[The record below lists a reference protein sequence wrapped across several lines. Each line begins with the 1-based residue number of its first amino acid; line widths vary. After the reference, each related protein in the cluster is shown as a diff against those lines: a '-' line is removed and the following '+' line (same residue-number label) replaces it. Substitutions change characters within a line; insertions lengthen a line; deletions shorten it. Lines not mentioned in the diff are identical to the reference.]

1 MKNFGVSL
9 ALGFVAL
16 LGLII
21 YTTPNGPERIVSS
34 LIQGIGLVLIM
45 AGASGLIVSIGFAV
59 GYASRNA
66 LAHRTPNVERE
77 RHIIE
82 RHTHTL
88 DGRVPGQ
95 PQIMTLPGT
104 FDQYP
109 AQFGQYIAGARTDA
123 QHQLPAPNGAQEPA
137 PPVHV
142 DLDAVY
148 QPAEW

>member
-21 YTTPNGPERIVSS
+21 YTTPRGPERIVN
-34 LIQGIGLVLIM
+34 GILDGGAIVLIL
-45 AGASGLIVSIGFAV
+45 AGASGLIVSLGFAI
-59 GYASRNA
+59 GYAGRN
-66 LAHRTPNVERE
+66 LLQHRTPTVERE

-88 DGRVPGQ
+88 DGRMPGQ
-95 PQIMTLPGT
+95 PQIMTLPGA

-123 QHQLPAPNGAQEPA
+123 QHQLPAPQGEAS
-137 PPVHV
+137 PVQV
-142 DLDAVY
+142 DLDSVY

>member
-1 MKNFGVSL
+1 MKNFGVAL

-21 YTTPNGPERIVSS
+21 YTTPRGPERIVNGV
-34 LIQGIGLVLIM
+34 LDGGAMILIM
-45 AGASGLIVSIGFAV
+45 AGASGLIVSVGFAI

-82 RHTHTL
+82 RHTHTI
-88 DGRVPGQ
+88 DGRLPQ
-95 PQIMTLPGT
+95 APQIMTLPGA

-109 AQFGQYIAGARTDA
+109 SQFGQYIAGARTDA
-123 QHQLPAPNGAQEPA
+123 QHQLPAPTGQEQPS
-137 PPVHV
+137 VQV

-148 QPAEW
+148 RPAEW

>member
-1 MKNFGVSL
+1 MKNFGL
-9 ALGFVAL
+9 ALGLGFVAL

-21 YTTPNGPERIVSS
+21 YTTPRGPERIIDG
-34 LIQGIGLVLIM
+34 LIHGVAIVLIM
-45 AGASGLIVSIGFAV
+45 AGTSGLIVSIGFAV

-66 LAHRTPNVERE
+66 LAHRTPNIERE
-77 RHIIE
+77 RIIE

-88 DGRVPGQ
+88 DGRMPGQ
-95 PQIMTLPGT
+95 PQIMTIPGA

-109 AQFGQYIAGARTDA
+109 AQFGQYIAGAHTDA
-123 QHQLPAPNGAQEPA
+123 QHQLPAPNGHQEHQS
-137 PPVHV
+137 PVQV

>member
-21 YTTPNGPERIVSS
+21 YTTPRGPERIVN
-34 LIQGIGLVLIM
+34 GILDGGAIVLIL
-45 AGASGLIVSIGFAV
+45 AGVSGLIVSLGFAI
-59 GYASRNA
+59 GYAGRN
-66 LAHRTPNVERE
+66 LLQHRTPNVERE

-88 DGRVPGQ
+88 DGRLPGQ
-95 PQIMTLPGT
+95 PQIMTLPGA

-123 QHQLPAPNGAQEPA
+123 QHQLPAPQGEAS
-137 PPVHV
+137 PVQV
-142 DLDAVY
+142 DLDSVY